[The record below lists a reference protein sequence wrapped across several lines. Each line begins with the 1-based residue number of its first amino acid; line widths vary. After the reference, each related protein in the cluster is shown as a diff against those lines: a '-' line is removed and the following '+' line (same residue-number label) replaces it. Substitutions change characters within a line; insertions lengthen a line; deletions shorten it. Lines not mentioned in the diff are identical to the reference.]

1 MCKHACVVVFLFF
14 STYTFQLLAQ
24 SSWDTESATQSSVID
39 RINLGINYLS
49 KKEHAKSIEELVY
62 AREVSIQNSWYPQV
76 FNATLNIGTNYFLMM
91 DYGEAFHYY
100 LLAYET
106 ALAHLGPKQEMQVF
120 NNVGVLYIEDK
131 DFYKAKESF
140 LNAYEIA
147 AQLGDKEQM
156 GAYAIN
162 LALVGNE
169 LGELEFSERYIN
181 EALPLLEESPNVFLL
196 GQIAKAENLLLKG
209 DLTTAEKLALSI
221 LPKIENLSHLK
232 ERITVNDKIS
242 VLIILARVYE
252 KLNRPEKALEF
263 ALLARSAEKNIEAR
277 TKIYTLLSQLYSQS
291 NDYEKAISY
300 KDSVI
305 IATDSLYAIKNGMLF
320 KSEQLKF
327 QVQNYKKELIE
338 SKELLKQERQ
348 FYYVLIICVVVFMGF
363 LVWFFKNTSLKHK
376 QRKKIVELEL
386 EREKNETLLN
396 AQKHQEK
403 EALVLLEREL
413 LKNELDVKN
422 RELTAKALY
431 LSSKNELIEEI
442 VQSISKNTQIENNA
456 LLKKQIND
464 LKKHLKK
471 DRQWDSFFIHFE
483 EVNQGFLNKLRAQHP
498 ELTPGDIRF
507 ITFLYMN
514 LSYKEI
520 ASLLNITPQSCR
532 KRKERISKKMNLSS
546 NTSLHV
552 YLSNI

>member
-14 STYTFQLLAQ
+14 STYTFQLFAQ
-24 SSWDTESATQSSVID
+24 SQWDTESATQSSVID

-49 KKEHAKSIEELVY
+49 KKEYAKSIEELVY
-62 AREVSIQNSWYPQV
+62 AREISIQNSWYPQV

-209 DLTTAEKLALSI
+209 DLLSAEKLALSI
-221 LPKIENLSHLK
+221 LPQMENLSHLK

-277 TKIYTLLSQLYSQS
+277 IKIYTLLSQLYSQS
-291 NDYEKAISY
+291 NDYEKAVSY

-338 SKELLKQERQ
+338 SKDLLKQERQ

-363 LVWFFKNTSLKHK
+363 LVLFFKNTSLKHK

-403 EALVLLEREL
+403 EALVLLERER

-442 VQSISKNTQIENNA
+442 VESISKNTQIENNA

-552 YLSNI
+552 YLANI

>member
-24 SSWDTESATQSSVID
+24 SSWDTEPATQSNVID

-62 AREVSIQNSWYPQV
+62 AREISIQNSWYPQV

-209 DLTTAEKLALSI
+209 DLISAEKLALSI
-221 LPKIENLSHLK
+221 LPQMENLSHLK

>member
-24 SSWDTESATQSSVID
+24 SSWDTEPATQSNVID

-209 DLTTAEKLALSI
+209 DLISAEKLALSI
-221 LPKIENLSHLK
+221 LPQMENLSHLK

>member
-24 SSWDTESATQSSVID
+24 SSWDTEPATQSNVID

>member
-62 AREVSIQNSWYPQV
+62 AREISIQNSWYPQV

-209 DLTTAEKLALSI
+209 DLISAEKLALSI
-221 LPKIENLSHLK
+221 LPQMENLSHLK

>member
-291 NDYEKAISY
+291 SDYEKAISY

>member
-209 DLTTAEKLALSI
+209 DLISAEKLALSI
-221 LPKIENLSHLK
+221 LPQMENLSHLK

>member
-263 ALLARSAEKNIEAR
+263 ALLARSSEKNIEAR

-291 NDYEKAISY
+291 SDYEKAISY